1 MKTPAE
7 LPEGRRERLEH
18 MAVKSGKQQGEIAV
32 LTAENARLRA
42 ALKIYA
48 DTNNWGGSGQFDT
61 WGLQV
66 ENRIDGHY
74 DGPAIARKA
83 LEAK

>member
-1 MKTPAE
+1 MSGIMEVIK
-7 LPEGRRERLEH
+7 LRERIEELE
-18 MAVKSGKQQGEIAV
+18 GE
-32 LTAENARLRA
+32 NKRLRA

-48 DTNNWGGSGQFDT
+48 DTNNWGGRGQFDT